1 MDILPKL
8 DRITSLLAVAAP
20 VPWRARRLFALLVL
34 MLAVVPVFAEDFGVE
49 LDRHR
54 LAANETLTMRLV
66 ADGKASG
73 EPDLQPLEADFEIIS
88 RGQSERMSV
97 VNGMVSHTR
106 EWTLELAPKRPGRL
120 EIPVLAWGDKRSR
133 PLVVDVLDT
142 DAAGEDVAGT
152 RPIFVEVD
160 ADEHTPYIQ
169 QPFYYRVKVLYRDA
183 PQRATLSDPQV
194 EGATLMRDGADESA
208 VQIIDGQ
215 QYQVIERRF
224 LVVPLKSGPLT
235 IIGPRLDALVP
246 DPDARRH
253 SPTSDFDAFF
263 GGGPFGG
270 MPGLAPA
277 GRRVLERAP
286 DLQIQVR
293 PQPPGAA
300 TPWLPA
306 ESIELSDEWIPTTPA
321 FQVGEPVTRVLVV
334 TARGVTAAQL
344 PALDLAAP
352 DGVQLYP
359 GPPRSEDLAGGGAPV
374 ATASQ
379 EVAIIPTRAGDVTL
393 PEVRLP
399 WWDVVADQ
407 ERVAIIPARTI
418 QVAPAAAG
426 SPAVA
431 PAPEVSADIPASSDT
446 DQTASGSLTSDQ
458 AGSGLAGFWRD
469 NAGWL
474 WPALAGLLALG
485 WLVTLWRQRR
495 PAGQRAGAV
504 PANAVPASAAR
515 AAPSQSLREAQQRLE
530 QACLAHD
537 ARGARAALLDWGQA
551 RWGRD
556 TLPGLA
562 ALAERLGDD
571 AASRALARLDRA
583 LYAGAVE
590 PWDGADAWR
599 VLGPLLAAIEPAGES
614 RAQTALPPL
623 YPKQV

>member
-1 MDILPKL
+1 MLVL
-8 DRITSLLAVAAP
+8 LFSLLAAMP
-20 VPWRARRLFALLVL
+20 AL
-34 MLAVVPVFAEDFGVE
+34 AEDFGVE

-66 ADGKASG
+66 ADGEASG
-73 EPDLQPLEADFEIIS
+73 EPDLQPLEADFEILS

-133 PLVVDVLDT
+133 PLVVDVLEAG
-142 DAAGEDVAGT
+142 AAGEGVAGPL
-152 RPIFVEVD
+152 PIFVEAD
-160 ADEHTPYIQ
+160 ADERTPYIQ

-183 PQRATLSDPQV
+183 LQRATLSDPQV
-194 EGATLMRDGADESA
+194 EGATLMREGSDESA
-208 VQIIDGQ
+208 IQIIDGQ
-215 QYQVIERRF
+215 RYQVIERRF

-246 DPDARRH
+246 DPQAPRR
-253 SPTSDFDAFF
+253 SPASDFDAFF
-263 GGGPFGG
+263 GGGSFSG
-270 MPGLAPA
+270 MPGLPSA

-293 PQPPGAA
+293 PQPPSAA

-344 PALDLAAP
+344 PALDLAVP

-359 GPPRSEDLAGGGAPV
+359 GPPRSEDLTGSGAPV

-379 EVAIIPTRAGDVTL
+379 EVAIIPTRAGDLTL

-407 ERVAIIPARTI
+407 ARVAVIPARTI
-418 QVAPAAAG
+418 QVAPA
-426 SPAVA
+426 PAETGVA
-431 PAPEVSADIPASSDT
+431 PPVAPEVSADGPASRD
-446 DQTASGSLTSDQ
+446 DAQPQTGPVGSDQ
-458 AGSGLAGFWRD
+458 AESVRAGSEPGWSGLDGFLR
-469 NAGWL
+469 AYAAWL
-474 WPALAGLLALG
+474 WPALAGLLASG
-485 WLVTLWRQRR
+485 WLVTLWRLRR
-495 PAGQRAGAV
+495 TTGARAGSVPAAGAV
-504 PANAVPASAAR
+504 STASA
-515 AAPSQSLREAQQRLE
+515 QSLREARQRLE
-530 QACLAHD
+530 QACLARD
-537 ARGARAALLDWGQA
+537 ARGARSALLDWGQV
-551 RWGRD
+551 RWGRE

-571 AASRALARLDRA
+571 AASRTLARLDRS

-599 VLGPLLAAIEPAGES
+599 VLGPLLAAMAPTGGSPQQA
-614 RAQTALPPL
+614 ALPPL